1 MIALSASLV
10 LIAGVFLGSEPADE
24 PPDYL
29 RDIKPILA
37 GRCYACHGAVKQ
49 KGSLRLDTAALV
61 REGGGTGPAV
71 LAGKPSA
78 SLLLKRIL
86 GEGGQGRMPPPDAGE
101 ALKPAQVALIR
112 KWIEQGATGPE
123 GEKPETDPRDH
134 WAFKPPVRPALP
146 KVKDA

>member
-1 MIALSASLV
+1 MGTASASL
-10 LIAGVFLGSEPADE
+10 LILAGMSLGAGPPADAV
-24 PPDYL
+24 DYL

-112 KWIEQGATGPE
+112 
-123 GEKPETDPRDH
+123 
-134 WAFKPPVRPALP
+134 
-146 KVKDA
+146 